1 MDQPTH
7 VLRPQPL
14 SAETFAPFGEVIEA
28 GPDVPRR
35 SINAGFAERFDDLA
49 RVDTAR
55 DGGRTLVN
63 IFRAVART
71 LPLRLSEVERHRLG
85 SQLFMPLSQQSFLV
99 VVAAAGPA
107 PGADALR
114 CFLAGPGQG
123 VNLAPGTWHHP
134 LLALQDGDF
143 LVVDRGGDGVPE
155 DCDVQTLDAADVWVL
170 LRG

>member
-1 MDQPTH
+1 MSEPTH

-14 SAETFAPFGEVIEA
+14 TAEAFAPFGQVVEA
-28 GPDVPRR
+28 GPEAPRR

-49 RVDTAR
+49 RLDTTR
-55 DGGRTLVN
+55 DGGRALVN

-85 SQLFMPLSQQSFLV
+85 SQLFMPLSQQTFLV
-99 VVAAAGPA
+99 VVAAAGA
-107 PGADALR
+107 PPRPDALR
-114 CFLAGPGQG
+114 CFLAGLGQG
-123 VNLAPGTWHHP
+123 VNLAAGTWHHP

-155 DCDVQTLDAADVWVL
+155 DCDVHPLAADDVWVQ
-170 LRG
+170 G